1 MLFDL
6 QSGKRKTVVRIVYGT
21 LAALFLIGFVGFS
34 IGSNVSGGIFD
45 ALGLTNSSGG
55 GSGDATTQYDSQIEQ
70 AEKQVKKNPQD
81 EQALLNVARYRFL
94 AGTQVADRDA
104 TTGQL
109 VANDDARSQW
119 NPALDAWEK
128 YLKTDPK
135 KPDLQVAGQM
145 VYAYQQL
152 GDAEGAAQTQKLIV
166 AAQPSAI
173 GYAQLAVFEFADG
186 NLSAGDAAA
195 DKAKSEAKGKQAKQI
210 SKQLDQLAKQ
220 ARAVK
225 KQAAASSQASGG
237 QSQLQNPFGGLG
249 ASPGITTPA
258 P

>member
-55 GSGDATTQYDSQIEQ
+55 SSDATTQYDSQIEQ

-94 AGTQVADRDA
+94 AGTQVADRDE

-173 GYAQLAVFEFADG
+173 GYAQLAVFEYADG
-186 NLSAGDAAA
+186 SLSAGDAAA
-195 DKAKSEAKGKQAKQI
+195 NKAESEAKGKQAKQI
-210 SKQLDQLAKQ
+210 SKQLDQFAKQ

-237 QSQLQNPFGGLG
+237 QGQLQNPFGGLG